1 MKAGHIGGYEKEFTL
16 KIFFSAGEPSGD
28 QHAAGLI
35 RELQDRSA
43 DLQFEGF
50 GGPEMKESGCD
61 LLYPLTDLAVMGFLR
76 VVPMLAKF
84 RRLVIQAEQHFDQ
97 SKPDAVVL
105 VDFPGFNWWI
115 AKAAKKRGIPVFY
128 YMPPQLWAWA
138 PWRIRRVRKWVDHVI
153 CNLPF
158 EYEWY
163 KKRKVNA
170 KWVGHPF
177 FDEVA
182 EHQLDQ
188 NVLHRIASKADGNLV
203 VGVLPG
209 SRDHEVD
216 RNFAVMLEV
225 LKRVQLAVPN
235 VNFVVGNYKAE
246 HQQMCEQ
253 LRAELAD
260 EVKLNFLVDKTSET
274 IEAADCCFMVSG
286 SISLE
291 LLARKTPGVVLYRIG
306 SFSKLVSKFVMTCP
320 FITLTNLISEKEVMP
335 EFVSSGNPEADIQ
348 KMTAQLVEWCTDKE
362 KRNAVSDEMARIAS
376 EVAVTGATKRTAEY
390 LIQQLQIHKS
400 ETTGEAA
407 AA

>member
-1 MKAGHIGGYEKEFTL
+1 MTMNGDEKEFTL

-35 RELQDRSA
+35 RELQNRTN

-50 GGPEMKESGCD
+50 GGPEMKQSGCQ
-61 LLYPLTDLAVMGFLR
+61 LLFPLTDLAVMGFLR

-163 KKRKVNA
+163 KKRNVNA

-188 NVLHRIASKADGNLV
+188 HTLSSITANAKGAPV
-203 VGVLPG
+203 VAVLPG

-225 LKRVQLAVPN
+225 LKRVQQAVPN
-235 VNFVVGNYKAE
+235 AHFVVGNYKPE
-246 HQQMCEQ
+246 HQAMCED
-253 LRAELAD
+253 LRTEVAD
-260 EVKLNFLVDKTSET
+260 EVKLNYLVDKTSET
-274 IEAADCCFMVSG
+274 IEAADCCLMVSG

-291 LLARKTPGVVLYRIG
+291 LLARRTPGVVLYRIG
-306 SFSKLVSKFVMTCP
+306 SLSKLVSKVLMTCP
-320 FITLTNLISEKEVMP
+320 FITLTNLVSEKEVMP
-335 EFVSSGNPEADIQ
+335 EFVSSGNPEGDIQ
-348 KMTAQLVEWCTDKE
+348 KLTAQLVEWCTAPE
-362 KRNAVSDEMARIAS
+362 SRSAISDEMAQIAS
-376 EVAVTGATKRTAEY
+376 EVAVTGATERTAAY
-390 LIQQLQIHKS
+390 LIQQLAIS
-400 ETTGEAA
+400 SCRSSDEAA
-407 AA
+407 AP

>member
-1 MKAGHIGGYEKEFTL
+1 MVTTKELTL
-16 KIFFSAGEPSGD
+16 KIFFSAGEPGGD

-35 RELQDRSA
+35 RELQNRSN

-50 GGPEMKESGCD
+50 GGPEMKESGCN
-61 LLYPLTDLAVMGFLR
+61 LLYLLTDLAVMGFVR
-76 VVPMLAKF
+76 VIPMLAQF
-84 RRLVIQAEQHFDQ
+84 RRLVIQAEKHFDA

-163 KKRKVNA
+163 KKRNVNA

-182 EHQLDQ
+182 EHQLNQQTLSD
-188 NVLHRIASKADGNLV
+188 IKANANGGPV
-203 VGVLPG
+203 VAVLPG
-209 SRDHEVD
+209 SRDHEINQ
-216 RNFAVMLEV
+216 NFSVMLEV
-225 LKRVQLAVPN
+225 LKRVQQAVPD
-235 VNFVVGNYKAE
+235 VHFVVGNYKAE
-246 HQQMCEQ
+246 HQQVCEQ
-253 LRAELAD
+253 LRADLAD
-260 EVKLNFLVDKTSET
+260 EVRLNYLTDRTSET
-274 IEAADCCFMVSG
+274 IESADCCLMVSG

-291 LLARKTPGVVLYRIG
+291 LLARKTPGAVLYRITT
-306 SFSKLVSKFVMTCP
+306 FSRFVSRIMMTCP

-335 EFVSSGNPEADIQ
+335 EFISNGNPESDIQ
-348 KMTAQLVEWCTDKE
+348 KLTEHLIEWCTNPE
-362 KRNAVSDEMARIAS
+362 QRTAVSDEMAEIAS
-376 EVAVTGATKRTAEY
+376 EVAVTGATQRTAEY
-390 LIQQLQIHKS
+390 LVEQLKIQ
-400 ETTGEAA
+400 GRAA

>member
-1 MKAGHIGGYEKEFTL
+1 M

-35 RELQDRSA
+35 RELRSRSA
-43 DLQFEGF
+43 ELEFEGF
-50 GGPEMKESGCD
+50 GGPEMKEADCH

-84 RRLVIQAEQHFDQ
+84 RRLVIQAEKHFDE
-97 SKPDAVVL
+97 SAPDAVVL

-163 KKRKVNA
+163 RKRDVNA
-170 KWVGHPF
+170 FWVGHPF

-182 EHQLDQ
+182 EHKLDQ
-188 NVLHRIASKADGNLV
+188 SVVDRVSSSDDNQPLV
-203 VGVLPG
+203 TVLPG

-216 RNFAVMLEV
+216 RNFPVMLEV
-225 LKRVQLAVPN
+225 LKRVQQEVSGVQWL
-235 VNFVVGNYKAE
+235 VGNYKSE
-246 HQQMCEQ
+246 HQDVCEDFRAQ
-253 LRAELAD
+253 LAPDL
-260 EVKLNFLVDKTSET
+260 KLGYLVGQTSEA

-291 LLARKTPGVVLYRIG
+291 LLARNTPGIVLYRIAK
-306 SFSKLVSKFVMTCP
+306 FSKMVSGAVMTCP
-320 FITLTNLISEKEVMP
+320 FITLTNLIAEKEIMP
-335 EFVSSGNPEADIQ
+335 EFVSGGNPDADIQ
-348 KMTAQLVEWCTDKE
+348 AISSRLIEWCQNPQA
-362 KRNAVSDEMARIAS
+362 RNAVRDEMATIAS
-376 EVAVTGATKRTAEY
+376 KVAITGATKRTAEY
-390 LIQQLQIHKS
+390 LIEQLGVEVRPDSQ
-400 ETTGEAA
+400 GAA
-407 AA
+407 A

>member
-1 MKAGHIGGYEKEFTL
+1 M

-35 RELQDRSA
+35 SELQDRSSEI
-43 DLQFEGF
+43 QFEGF
-50 GGPEMKESGCD
+50 GGPEMQKSGCE

-84 RRLVIQAEQHFDQ
+84 RRLVIQAEQHFDKF
-97 SKPDAVVL
+97 KPDAVVL

-115 AKAAKKRGIPVFY
+115 AKAAKKRNIPVFY

-163 KKRKVNA
+163 KKRNVNA

-188 NVLHRIASKADGNLV
+188 NTLTDIAANSNGGQIVA
-203 VGVLPG
+203 VLPG

-225 LKRVQLAVPN
+225 LKRVQQAVPT
-235 VNFVVGNYKAE
+235 VNFVVGNYKSE
-246 HQQMCEQ
+246 HQEVCEQ
-253 LRAELAD
+253 LRTELAD
-260 EVKLNFLVDKTSET
+260 EVKLSYLIDKTSET
-274 IEAADCCFMVSG
+274 IEAADCCLMVSG

-291 LLARKTPGVVLYRIG
+291 LLSRKTPGVVLYRI
-306 SFSKLVSKFVMTCP
+306 STFSRWVSKVVMTCP

-335 EFVSSGNPEADIQ
+335 EYLSNGNPEADI
-348 KMTAQLVEWCTDKE
+348 KKVTAHLVEWCTNTKQ
-362 KRNAVSDEMARIAS
+362 RNLVSEEMGRIANQ
-376 EVAVTGATKRTAEY
+376 VGLTGATKRTAEY
-390 LIQQLQIHKS
+390 LIEQLEIQVVQ
-400 ETTGEAA
+400 TTDQSSAA
-407 AA
+407 

>member
-1 MKAGHIGGYEKEFTL
+1 MQK
-16 KIFFSAGEPSGD
+16 
-28 QHAAGLI
+28 
-35 RELQDRSA
+35 
-43 DLQFEGF
+43 
-50 GGPEMKESGCD
+50 SGCE

-163 KKRKVNA
+163 KKRNVNA

-188 NVLHRIASKADGNLV
+188 KVLSDIAAKSNGGPV
-203 VGVLPG
+203 VAVLPG

-225 LKRVQLAVPN
+225 LKRIHEAVPN
-235 VNFVVGNYKAE
+235 VNFVVGNYKSE
-246 HQQMCEQ
+246 HQEACEQ
-253 LRAELAD
+253 LRTELAD
-260 EVKLNFLVDKTSET
+260 EVKLNYLVNKTSES
-274 IEAADCCFMVSG
+274 IEAADCCLMVSG

-291 LLARKTPGVVLYRIG
+291 LLSRKTPGVVLYRIG
-306 SFSKLVSKFVMTCP
+306 TFSRWVSKVVMTCQ
-320 FITLTNLISEKEVMP
+320 FITLTNLICEKEVMP
-335 EFVSSGNPEADIQ
+335 EFISNGNPEPDIQ
-348 KMTAQLVEWCTDKE
+348 KMTAQLVEWCT
-362 KRNAVSDEMARIAS
+362 NAEQRGIVSEEMGRIAH

-390 LIQQLQIHKS
+390 LIEQLEIEVAQATDES
-400 ETTGEAA
+400 AA
-407 AA
+407 A

>member
-1 MKAGHIGGYEKEFTL
+1 M

-35 RELQDRSA
+35 RELRSRSA
-43 DLQFEGF
+43 ELEFEGF
-50 GGPEMKESGCD
+50 GGPEMKEADCH

-84 RRLVIQAEQHFDQ
+84 RRLVIQAEKHFDE
-97 SKPDAVVL
+97 SAPDAVVL

-163 KKRKVNA
+163 RKRDVNA
-170 KWVGHPF
+170 FWVGHPF

-182 EHQLDQ
+182 EHKLDQ
-188 NVLHRIASKADGNLV
+188 SVVDRVSSSDDNQPLV
-203 VGVLPG
+203 TVLPG

-216 RNFAVMLEV
+216 RNFPVMLEV
-225 LKRVQLAVPN
+225 LKRVQQEVPG
-235 VNFVVGNYKAE
+235 VQWLVGNYKSE
-246 HQQMCEQ
+246 HQDVCEDFRAQ
-253 LRAELAD
+253 LAPDL
-260 EVKLNFLVDKTSET
+260 KLGYLVGQTSEA

-291 LLARKTPGVVLYRIG
+291 LLARNTPGIVLYRIAK
-306 SFSKLVSKFVMTCP
+306 FSKMVSGAVMTCP
-320 FITLTNLISEKEVMP
+320 FITLTNLIAEKEIMP
-335 EFVSSGNPEADIQ
+335 EFVSGGNPDADIQ
-348 KMTAQLVEWCTDKE
+348 AISSRLIEWCQNPQA
-362 KRNAVSDEMARIAS
+362 RNAVRDEMATIAS
-376 EVAVTGATKRTAEY
+376 KVAITGATKRTAEY
-390 LIQQLQIHKS
+390 LIEQLGVEVRPDSQ
-400 ETTGEAA
+400 GAA
-407 AA
+407 A

>member
-1 MKAGHIGGYEKEFTL
+1 M

-35 RELQDRSA
+35 RELRSRCGN
-43 DLQFEGF
+43 LEFEGF
-50 GGPEMKESGCD
+50 GGPEMKEANCR

-84 RRLVIQAEQHFDQ
+84 RRLVIQAEKHFDETL
-97 SKPDAVVL
+97 PDAVVL

-163 KKRKVNA
+163 RKRDVNA
-170 KWVGHPF
+170 VWVGHPF

-182 EHQLDQ
+182 EHKINQ
-188 NVLHRIASKADGNLV
+188 SV
-203 VGVLPG
+203 VGSVSSANDNHTLVTVLPG

-216 RNFAVMLEV
+216 RNFPFMLEV
-225 LKRVQLAVPN
+225 LKRVQQEVPS
-235 VNFVVGNYKAE
+235 VKWLVGNYKSE
-246 HQQMCEQ
+246 HQDVCEAF
-253 LRAELAD
+253 RRELAPELQLD
-260 EVKLNFLVDKTSET
+260 YLVGQTSEA
-274 IEAADCCFMVSG
+274 IEAADCSFMVSG

-291 LLARKTPGVVLYRIG
+291 LLARKTPGIVLYRIAK
-306 SFSKLVSKFVMTCP
+306 FSKIVSGVVMTCP
-320 FITLTNLISEKEVMP
+320 FITLTNLIAEKEIMP
-335 EFVSSGNPEADIQ
+335 EFVSGGNPEADIR
-348 KMTAQLVEWCTDKE
+348 AISNRLIEWCRHPEARK
-362 KRNAVSDEMARIAS
+362 AVRDEMRTIAS

-390 LIQQLQIHKS
+390 LIEQLAV
-400 ETTGEAA
+400 EMPADLDGAA
-407 AA
+407 A

>member
-1 MKAGHIGGYEKEFTL
+1 M

-35 RELQDRSA
+35 RELQDRSSEI
-43 DLQFEGF
+43 QFEGF
-50 GGPEMKESGCD
+50 GGPEMQKSGCE

-84 RRLVIQAEQHFDQ
+84 RRLVIQAEQHFDKF
-97 SKPDAVVL
+97 KPDAVVL

-115 AKAAKKRGIPVFY
+115 AKAAKKRNIPVFY

-163 KKRKVNA
+163 KKRNVNA

-188 NVLHRIASKADGNLV
+188 NTLTDIAANSNGGQIVA
-203 VGVLPG
+203 VLPG

-225 LKRVQLAVPN
+225 LKRVQQAVPT
-235 VNFVVGNYKAE
+235 VNFVVGNYKSE
-246 HQQMCEQ
+246 HQEVCEQ
-253 LRAELAD
+253 LRTELAD
-260 EVKLNFLVDKTSET
+260 EVKLSYLIDKTSET
-274 IEAADCCFMVSG
+274 IEAADCCLMVSG

-291 LLARKTPGVVLYRIG
+291 LLSRKTPGVVLYRI
-306 SFSKLVSKFVMTCP
+306 STFSRWVSKVVMTCP

-335 EFVSSGNPEADIQ
+335 EYLSNGNPEADI
-348 KMTAQLVEWCTDKE
+348 KKVTAHLVEWCTNTKQ
-362 KRNAVSDEMARIAS
+362 RNLVSEEMGRIANQ
-376 EVAVTGATKRTAEY
+376 VGLTGATKRTAEY
-390 LIQQLQIHKS
+390 LIEQLEIQVVQ
-400 ETTGEAA
+400 TTDQSSAA
-407 AA
+407 

>member
-1 MKAGHIGGYEKEFTL
+1 M

-28 QHAAGLI
+28 QHAAGLMSK
-35 RELQDRSA
+35 LQDRSSEI
-43 DLQFEGF
+43 QFEGF
-50 GGPEMKESGCD
+50 GGPEMQKSGCE

-84 RRLVIQAEQHFDQ
+84 RRLVIQAEQHFDE

-163 KKRKVNA
+163 KKRNVNA

-188 NVLHRIASKADGNLV
+188 NTLSNIAASSNDGPV
-203 VGVLPG
+203 IAVLPG

-225 LKRVQLAVPN
+225 LKRVHQAVPN
-235 VNFVVGNYKAE
+235 VNFVVGNYKSE
-246 HQQMCEQ
+246 HQQVCEQ
-253 LRAELAD
+253 LRTELAN
-260 EVKLNFLVDKTSET
+260 EVNLTYLVDKTSEA
-274 IEAADCCFMVSG
+274 IEAADCCLMVSG

-291 LLARKTPGVVLYRIG
+291 LLSRKTPGVVLYRIG
-306 SFSKLVSKFVMTCP
+306 TFSRSVSRVMMTCP

-335 EFVSSGNPEADIQ
+335 EFISNGNPEADVQ
-348 KMTAQLVEWCTDKE
+348 KMTAHLVEWCTNTE
-362 KRNAVSDEMARIAS
+362 QRNRVSEEMGRIAN
-376 EVAVTGATKRTAEY
+376 EVAVTGATLRTAEY
-390 LIQQLQIHKS
+390 LIEQLEIQVVQPVVQPADQS
-400 ETTGEAA
+400 TAA
-407 AA
+407 